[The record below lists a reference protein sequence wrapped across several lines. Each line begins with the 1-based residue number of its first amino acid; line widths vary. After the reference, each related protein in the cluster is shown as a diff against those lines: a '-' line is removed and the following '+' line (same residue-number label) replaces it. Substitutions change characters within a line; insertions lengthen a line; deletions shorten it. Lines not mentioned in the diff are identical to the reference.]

1 MIKKLRIKLDWHF
14 KRKAVAYKRKLET
27 KEGLKSKALSR
38 SEKCIL
44 TDVDHLF
51 I

>member
-1 MIKKLRIKLDWHF
+1 MIKRLKIKLDWHF

-27 KEGLKSKALSR
+27 KEGLKNKVVSR
-38 SEKCIL
+38 DEKCIL
-44 TDVDHLF
+44 TDPDHLF

>member
-1 MIKKLRIKLDWHF
+1 MIKKLKIKLDWHF
-14 KRKAVAYKRKLET
+14 KRKAILQKRKLER
-27 KEGLKSKALSR
+27 KDSLKGKVLSR
-38 SEKCIL
+38 DEKCIL